1 MPNPVITTDISNPA
15 VAVISMNRPE
25 KRNALSLQLI
35 TELTQ
40 AFADSSRDRSRRAV
54 ILRGE
59 GKGFCAGL
67 DLDEMSQAG
76 NAEMAAT
83 ALAELYEVMATSPVV
98 TIAAA
103 HGAAFGGGVGLIA
116 ASDIVIATDDLKIGF
131 PEVKRGLTAALITTL
146 LRRTVP
152 DRALRELIVLGLTID
167 AKQAQS
173 LQMVNRIVGV
183 DQLMPTAN
191 DYAKQVIA
199 AAPNAVARTKKLLDD
214 IHVRGV
220 RDDLQMALKFHFE
233 FRHEGELKEGV
244 AAFHEKREP
253 RWGLGGL

>member
-1 MPNPVITTDISNPA
+1 MPNPLIISDLSNPA
-15 VAVISMNRPE
+15 VATITMNRPD

-35 TELTQ
+35 LELTS
-40 AFADSSRDRSRRAV
+40 AFTECSRDRNRRAV

-67 DLDEMSQAG
+67 DLDEMAQAG
-76 NAEMAAT
+76 NAEKAAT
-83 ALAELYEVMATSPVV
+83 ALAKLYEVMATSPIV

-116 ASDIVIATDDLKIGF
+116 ASDLVVASDDLKIGF

-152 DRALRELIVLGLTID
+152 DRALRELILLGLTID

-173 LQMVNRIVGV
+173 LQMVNRVV
-183 DQLMPTAN
+183 PADALLPTAHEF
-191 DYAKQVIA
+191 AKQAVA

-214 IHVRGV
+214 IHVRSV
-220 RDDLQMALKFHFE
+220 KDDLNLALKFHFE
-233 FRHEGELKEGV
+233 FRHEGEIKEGV
-244 AAFHEKREP
+244 AAFQEKREP
-253 RWGLGGL
+253 RWGSRD

>member
-1 MPNPVITTDISNPA
+1 MPDSVIKTDFSNPA
-15 VAVISMNRPE
+15 IATITMNRPD

-35 TELTQ
+35 TELTE
-40 AFADSSRDRSRRAV
+40 AFAECSRDRNRRAV

-67 DLDEMSQAG
+67 DLDEMAQAG
-76 NAEMAAT
+76 NAEKAAT
-83 ALAELYEVMATSPVV
+83 ALGKLYEVMATSPIV

-116 ASDIVIATDDLKIGF
+116 ASDLVVATEDLKVGF

-152 DRALRELIVLGLTID
+152 DRALRELIILGLTID
-167 AKQAQS
+167 ARQAMA
-173 LQMVNRIVGV
+173 LQMVNRVV
-183 DQLMPTAN
+183 ASDQLLPTAN
-191 DYAKQVIA
+191 DFAAQVVA

-214 IHVRGV
+214 IDVRSV
-220 RDDLQMALKFHFE
+220 KEDLDLALKFHFE
-233 FRHEGELKEGV
+233 FRHEGEIKEGV
-244 AAFHEKREP
+244 AAFHEKRTP
-253 RWGLGGL
+253 RWGPRD